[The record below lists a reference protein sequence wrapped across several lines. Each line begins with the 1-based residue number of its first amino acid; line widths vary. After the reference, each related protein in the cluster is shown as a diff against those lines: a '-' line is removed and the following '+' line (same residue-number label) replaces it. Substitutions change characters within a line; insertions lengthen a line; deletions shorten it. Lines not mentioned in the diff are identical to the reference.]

1 MLRAKDA
8 QGCSRTGTI
17 KYAIKVFRRNN
28 TTCQNHLRVPT
39 DMSSKY
45 VNLHSAQNSP
55 TGAAGSAQACENG
68 QQATLQYKLQLH
80 THSEGTIYYIGSTIG
95 MIPISL

>member
-1 MLRAKDA
+1 VQPEQHNKCVNRSPLIKTLRAKDA

-17 KYAIKVFRRNN
+17 KYAIKVSYR
-28 TTCQNHLRVPT
+28 
-39 DMSSKY
+39 
-45 VNLHSAQNSP
+45 
-55 TGAAGSAQACENG
+55 ENG

-80 THSEGTIYYIGSTIG
+80 THGEGTIYYIGSTFG